1 MGWYYNNLVRL
12 KGILCG
18 LIWDLLGNVVDQKN
32 YLYLGL
38 RSKKC
43 YSGVDFLAL
52 LAHQRKNI

>member
-18 LIWDLLGNVVDQKN
+18 LIWDLLGNVVEQKN
-32 YLYLGL
+32 YVYLGL

-43 YSGVDFLAL
+43 YSATAFSEL